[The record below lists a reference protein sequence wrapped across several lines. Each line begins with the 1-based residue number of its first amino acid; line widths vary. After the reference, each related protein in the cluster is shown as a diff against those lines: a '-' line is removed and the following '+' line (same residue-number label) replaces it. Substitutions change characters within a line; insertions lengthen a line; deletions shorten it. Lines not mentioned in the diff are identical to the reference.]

1 MQGLLGLAVGAQHV
15 HDLVYVEFLH
25 LVAGGTQVLAGVE
38 LAGLLVEDLAHGG
51 GHGETAVAVDVD
63 LADGALGGFA
73 ELFLGD
79 TYSIGQF
86 AAVGVDDVNILLRN
100 GAGAVENGAT
110 TLTKS
115 PASFSCR
122 GFFLTEDFARRNLKI
137 SINFVSASGFFIWA
151 ILFSYHYI
159 TSILRVKIFLNF

>member
-1 MQGLLGLAVGAQHV
+1 MH
-15 HDLVYVEFLH
+15 VEFLH

-79 TYSIGQF
+79 TH
-86 AAVGVDDVNILLRN
+86 GVDPDILLDN
-100 GAGAVENGAT
+100 DPLKEFAGQDQQLEKAVEVALSQLSGRKPLPKT
-110 TLTKS
+110 
-115 PASFSCR
+115 PAPRTFKDL
-122 GFFLTEDFARRNLKI
+122 GLPETF
-137 SINFVSASGFFIWA
+137 
-151 ILFSYHYI
+151 
-159 TSILRVKIFLNF
+159 